1 MIIATISLFTD
12 VGQRKTYSNHCERIT
27 CKLFLVMLHLGLYSS
42 IYVAPKR
49 KIPEGPAEEPIP
61 ATIPEVEPPLDP
73 EEPLPLPDDPDFIP
87 EELPDFPF
95 PEELPP
101 PGEAP

>member
-1 MIIATISLFTD
+1 MF
-12 VGQRKTYSNHCERIT
+12 
-27 CKLFLVMLHLGLYSS
+27 HLGKYSCF
-42 IYVAPKR
+42 YAGPKR
-49 KIPEGPAEEPIP
+49 KIPEGPAEEPVKEPVPDI
-61 ATIPEVEPPLDP
+61 EPPFDP

-101 PGEAP
+101 PGESP

>member
-1 MIIATISLFTD
+1 
-12 VGQRKTYSNHCERIT
+12 
-27 CKLFLVMLHLGLYSS
+27 MLHLGLYSS
-42 IYVAPKR
+42 IYVSPKR
-49 KIPEGPAEEPIP
+49 KIPEGPTKEPIP
-61 ATIPEVEPPLDP
+61 ATIPAVEPPLDP

-87 EELPDFPF
+87 EELPDFP

>member
-12 VGQRKTYSNHCERIT
+12 VGQRKTYSNHCERIA
-27 CKLFLVMLHLGLYSS
+27 CKLFLGMLHLGLYYSV
-42 IYVAPKR
+42 YFAPKR

-61 ATIPEVEPPLDP
+61 VTIP

-95 PEELPP
+95 PDELPP